1 MAGGGGWGLAGGGG
15 ATSGGSK
22 KLIVEELYLGEKEI
36 VMGGE
41 RETETAGIFVVV
53 AVVLFSCQDGQ
64 SVIFGQVSGCLLL
77 GRKVDTFTD

>member
-1 MAGGGGWGLAGGGG
+1 MAGGGG

-53 AVVLFSCQDGQ
+53 VVVFSWQDGQ

-77 GRKVDTFTD
+77 GRKVDTFTG